1 MNAKRIAV
9 DLAKTVFQVAES
21 TQPGKVSRRLRL
33 SRPAFERYLAE
44 QEGPVEWV
52 MEACGTAHHWG
63 RVIQGRGQAVRLL
76 PAHQVAAYRLRTKTD
91 RNDADAL
98 LEADRNEKIRPVP
111 VKPLD
116 LQQVQKL
123 HALRETWKKT
133 RTARINLLRGILR
146 ELGVN
151 VPTKKDE
158 FLKAAP
164 ELVELPQVAAL
175 APQLHMILAEITQAE
190 EWMAD
195 VEARLAEWHR
205 DDEVVAKLDEVT
217 GIGLLTASAFRAAVV
232 SPERFSNGRKLSAWL
247 GTTPNE
253 HSSGERR
260 RVGRMSGKGDT
271 YVRTLLIH
279 GARSALLAAARRA
292 RTAPAALTPLQRWS
306 LETAARIGH
315 NKAAVALANKMVRIC
330 WALWKHQRR
339 FSGDYRSVR
348 PDLAGLAAVA

>member
-52 MEACGTAHHWG
+52 MESCGTAHHWG
-63 RVIQGRGQAVRLL
+63 RVIQGRGQGVRLL
-76 PAHQVAAYRLRTKTD
+76 PAQQVAAYRLRNKTD
-91 RNDADAL
+91 RNDCDAL

-111 VKPLD
+111 VKSLEQ
-116 LQQVQKL
+116 QQVRQL

-146 ELGVN
+146 ELGVEA
-151 VPTKKDE
+151 PTKKEE

-164 ELVELPQVAAL
+164 LLVEAPAAALL
-175 APQLHMILAEITQAE
+175 APQLHVILAEITQCD

-195 VEARLAEWHR
+195 IEDRLAELHR
-205 DDEVVAKLDEVT
+205 EDEVVALLDEVT
-217 GIGLLTASAFRAAVV
+217 GIGLLTASAFRVIV
-232 SPERFSNGRKLSAWL
+232 GSPERFANGRKLSAWV
-247 GTTPNE
+247 GATPRE
-253 HSSGERR
+253 RSSGERR
-260 RVGRMSGKGDT
+260 RLGRISGQGDT
-271 YVRTLLIH
+271 YLRTLLIH

-292 RTAPAALTPLQRWS
+292 KTAPAQLTALQRWS
-306 LETAARIGH
+306 LATAARIGH

-330 WALWKHQRR
+330 WALWQHQRR
-339 FSGDYRSVR
+339 FSGEYRSVR
-348 PDLAGLAAVA
+348 PDMAGLAAVA